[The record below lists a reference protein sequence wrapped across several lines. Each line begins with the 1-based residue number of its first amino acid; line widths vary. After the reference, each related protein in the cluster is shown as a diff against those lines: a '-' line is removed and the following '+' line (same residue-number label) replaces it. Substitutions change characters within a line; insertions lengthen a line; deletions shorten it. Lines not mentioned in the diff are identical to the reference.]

1 MQQDIVSIMM
11 VTGIYVYS
19 LILYDMCNLA
29 ATYACSSLLSV
40 RFGLSMQWISI
51 SLIGYSLVA
60 LAEIAFFISNLR
72 CLWEIRSASSL
83 LVSLRLD
90 WESVKQD
97 LKWCGLMR
105 SEAVV
110 PFSGRP
116 NRLADASIGNRVV
129 NV

>member
-1 MQQDIVSIMM
+1 
-11 VTGIYVYS
+11 
-19 LILYDMCNLA
+19 
-29 ATYACSSLLSV
+29 
-40 RFGLSMQWISI
+40 MQWISI
-51 SLIGYSLVA
+51 TLIGYSLVA

-72 CLWEIRSASSL
+72 CLWEIRSASGL
-83 LVSLRLD
+83 LAWMGLD
-90 WESVKQD
+90 WEAVKQD
-97 LKWCGLMR
+97 LKWCGLWR